1 MIKGEQCSLNNYI
14 TNMSK
19 TGNKEME
26 KCSGFREAVERN
38 AMKLNDLFFVQLT
51 SEVLEK
57 VSEFQHETD
66 SESFKAKWEKNIGE
80 LVFLYN
86 CIERDY
92 EIYRFVRFEKLYK
105 HDKEHYDLRFASRDS
120 LTRSAARK
128 MALYLFHGNGNID
141 DIGAECSIAL
151 MMYLRT
157 GKNKVD
163 FWEDFKIELMK
174 GIVKLLGGSESL
186 DIEESVIINLFS
198 EEDNNILKLPELVNN
213 TPIDYL
219 HDENFIIFDSKIAEL
234 LKKTER
240 YNDQEIDN
248 AIGQYVI
255 IKDWCSGRLFSK
267 DKLEENIKYLYLLSL
282 DLCSYFAASLV
293 CEMLFYEEFNMI
305 HVNSTFSSGVSIYKK
320 NGLSEAEFWKNLCKE
335 LLKQLST
342 RRLLEE
348 L

>member
-1 MIKGEQCSLNNYI
+1 MRRLGSN
-14 TNMSK
+14 SV
-19 TGNKEME
+19 GME
-26 KCSGFREAVERN
+26 KYSGFREAVERN
-38 AMKLNDLFFVQLT
+38 AMKLNDLFFVNLT

-66 SESFKAKWEKNIGE
+66 SESFKTKWEKKIGE

-86 CIERDY
+86 GKKLDY
-92 EIYRFVRFEKLYK
+92 DHYKFVRFKKLFK
-105 HDKEHYDLRFASRDS
+105 RNKEYYDLRFASRDA

-128 MALYLFHGNGNID
+128 MALYLFQGNGNVD

-157 GKNKVD
+157 GKYKVD
-163 FWEDFKIELMK
+163 FWGDFKVELMK
-174 GIVKLLGGSESL
+174 GIEKLLGGNETL

-219 HDENFIIFDSKIAEL
+219 HDEDFIIFDSDVAEL

-255 IKDWCSGRLFSK
+255 IENWMSGEPYSK
-267 DKLEENIKYLYLLSL
+267 DQLENNIKYLYLLSL

-293 CEMLFYEEFNMI
+293 CAMLFYEEI
-305 HVNSTFSSGVSIYKK
+305 ERCHIKSTFSGGVSIYKK
-320 NGLSEAEFWKNLCKE
+320 NGLSEADFWKNLCKE
-335 LLKQLST
+335 LHKQLSD